1 MASLDIKID
10 YLGNHPH
17 LAETL
22 AQWSWAEWQPIYT
35 ERKQTFEHALKNYQ
49 ERTNIDRLPLTLVA
63 FHGDE
68 LIGTVSLKFHDLD
81 TRPELDPWLGGVFV
95 LPGWRGRGIASLLM
109 QRAVTEASRL
119 QLPKLY
125 LWTSSA
131 EGLYQKLGWKVV
143 ERSHYCGKDIALMDF
158 NVADTSVS
166 QWRPN

>member
-1 MASLDIKID
+1 MPGIKID
-10 YLGNHPH
+10 YLAHHAH
-17 LAETL
+17 LAEQL
-22 AQWSWAEWQPIYT
+22 ARWSWAEWQAIYI
-35 ERKQTFEHALKNYQ
+35 ERGQTFEHALKNYQ

-63 FHGDE
+63 FQGDE

-95 LPGWRGRGIASLLM
+95 SPEWRGRGIASQLM
-109 QRAVTEASRL
+109 RRAAAEAARL
-119 QLPKLY
+119 SLPKLY

-131 EGLYQKLGWKVV
+131 ERLYQKLGWTVV

-158 NVADTSVS
+158 NVADASVS